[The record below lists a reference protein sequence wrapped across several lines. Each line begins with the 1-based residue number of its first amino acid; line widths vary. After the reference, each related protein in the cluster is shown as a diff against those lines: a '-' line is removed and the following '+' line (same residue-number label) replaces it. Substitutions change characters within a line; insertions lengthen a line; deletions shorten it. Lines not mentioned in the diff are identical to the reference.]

1 MRRLGD
7 FFRHIVGILICSS
20 QITEIYVFCENDNHN
35 CCFYTFSEGW
45 LKLAKA
51 AATFDGKNIQHCGIM
66 LTFAPTSVFV
76 IRPFSLHSAVN
87 TFKYINKYFAVLPVK

>member
-7 FFRHIVGILICSS
+7 IFKHIVGILICSS
-20 QITEIYVFCENDNHN
+20 QITEIYVLCENDNHN

-66 LTFAPTSVFV
+66 QNSDRHTHFCLCYSPVVFTQ
-76 IRPFSLHSAVN
+76 RCE
-87 TFKYINKYFAVLPVK
+87 YI